1 MRSADKKL
9 VLVARIFLFVIYFVG
24 LTGISL
30 PSMRSVFVSLTPYT
44 LLISILILLAFHWK
58 WDLRFIAAIVLIALA
73 GLGVEVLG
81 VQTGLIFGEYS
92 YGPVLGVKIGEVPLM
107 IALNWVLLIYCSYFL
122 AGKLFRAALP
132 KIALAAALMVGMD
145 VLMEPVAIDLNM
157 WNWEVEIP
165 PLQNYAA
172 WFFISFLFA
181 GFFHVMKVKILNPL
195 AGYLFLFLVMFFG
208 ILNLTI

>member
-1 MRSADKKL
+1 MRLTEKKL
-9 VLVARIFLFVIYFVG
+9 VLVARIFLFVIYLVG
-24 LTGISL
+24 IIGISL
-30 PSMRSVFVSLTPYT
+30 PSLHSVVVSLTPYT
-44 LLISILILLAFHWK
+44 LFISTLILLAFHWK

-81 VQTGLIFGEYS
+81 VQTGVVFGEYS
-92 YGPVLGVKIGEVPLM
+92 YGPVLGVKIGKVPLI

-132 KIALAAALMVGMD
+132 KIALTAALMVGMD

-157 WNWEVEIP
+157 WSWEIEAP
-165 PLQNYAA
+165 PLKNYAA

-195 AGYLFLFLVMFFG
+195 AGYLFFYLVMFFG
-208 ILNLTI
+208 VLNLTI

>member
-1 MRSADKKL
+1 MNWGEKKP
-9 VLVARIFLFVIYFVG
+9 VFIARIFLFIIYFVG
-24 LTGISL
+24 IIGISL
-30 PSMRSVFVSLTPYT
+30 PSLRDLFVPLTPYT
-44 LLISILILLAFHWK
+44 LLISMLILLAFHWK
-58 WDLRFIAAIVLIALA
+58 WDLRFIAAAVIIALA

-81 VQTGLIFGEYS
+81 VQTGLIFGGYS
-92 YGPVLGVKIGEVPLM
+92 YGPVLGIKIGQVPLM
-107 IALNWVLLIYCSYFL
+107 IALNWILLIYCSYFI
-122 AGKLFRAALP
+122 AGKVFKAALL
-132 KIALAAALMVGMD
+132 KMAMAAALMVALD